1 MALSYTLYT
10 STASS
15 YATGFKYLS
24 SAHVKVLVATTDGA
38 ARVVLS
44 SSDYTVD
51 DTLETVT
58 ITPTIYPTATSPLKI
73 YRETPGS
80 TTATKNSPFVDFQNG
95 TVLSESD
102 LDNSTLQSLYLAQE
116 TRDYT
121 NDTLADAVGNDNLPS
136 GAVAG
141 QMLHA
146 TGDPVATKWGDIDTL
161 IQAASAN
168 TAGTLPR
175 RDSGGTPKIT
185 TDVAG
190 NASTATA
197 LATGGTISLTGDVTY
212 TSPTFT
218 GASVTAAAT
227 VKIGGN
233 AVLAETPADNSI
245 LTYNTSSTRWESATP
260 TAAGIAV
267 FVVQATGGADATAI
281 VASAWDNIAITHV
294 LDNATASNVTLE
306 AGGNGVIKVPAGTW
320 RIEWDQMFFH
330 TNNGHTKIMKSTAAT
345 VSSDL
350 LSVSPTEVGVGTV
363 SYSAST
369 AGDTSHGYARV
380 VVSGADFNY
389 FQLQAY
395 VSNGGW
401 LGSNAVLDTG
411 SPYYF
416 TLLKFTKEQ

>member
-24 SAHVKVLVATTDGA
+24 STHVKVLVATTDGA
-38 ARVVLS
+38 ARVILS

-58 ITPTIYPTATSPLKI
+58 ITPTIYPTATSPLKV

-146 TGDPVATKWGDIDTL
+146 TGDPVATQWGDIDTL

-197 LATGGTISLTGDVTY
+197 LATGGTLSITGDVTY

-267 FVVQATGGADATAI
+267 FVVQKTGTTLGDTA
-281 VASAWDNIAITHV
+281 VGDSWQPMAITHV
-294 LDNATASNVTLE
+294 LDNATAPTVTLV
-306 AGGNGVIKVPAGTW
+306 AGGKGVIKVPAGTW
-320 RIEWDQMFFH
+320 RIEWSQTFH
-330 TNNGHTKIMKSTAAT
+330 SIISAQTKI
-345 VSSDL
+345 VSSTVATATGTHNI
-350 LSVSPTEVGVGTV
+350 LSVSATEQGVGTCIR
-363 SYSAST
+363 AED
-369 AGDTSHGYARV
+369 GGTSVGYARV
-380 VVSGADFNY
+380 VVTGADFNY

-395 VSNGGW
+395 PSTGGTF
-401 LGSNAVLDTG
+401 GYNNEDSDSA
-411 SPYYF
+411 YYY
-416 TLLKFTKEQ
+416 TILKFLKEQ